1 MSINQIYFIDIETVP
16 QYGGND
22 VPDTYQANVKFE
34 NEHFNLFK
42 KKFPDALVPL
52 GPGGSTWLFRD
63 AYMNNAGLYAEFGKI
78 VCVSIGKMH
87 SVTPEGGG
95 KPENKFFIKTIAS
108 RDEKDVLIQIAE
120 ALEKA
125 TILCAHNGKGF
136 DFPFLFRRYVINGIP
151 VPELLQVAGKKP
163 WEIPHLDTM
172 EIWSHL
178 EWRYRCS
185 LNLLA
190 SVLGLESPKQ
200 DMDGSMVAEIYNGED
215 QEAGLKRIADYC
227 ASDMT
232 TLANVYCRLK
242 GYPLITEDQIKFV

>member
-16 QYGGND
+16 AD
-22 VPDTYQANVKFE
+22 SEPSD
-34 NEHFNLFK
+34 LFI
-42 KKFPDALVPL
+42 KKFRTEIDKASNRGGDCTPVYKSREAALEVHKEV
-52 GPGGSTWLFRD
+52 
-63 AYMNNAGLYAEFGKI
+63 AGLYAEFGKI

-108 RDEKDVLIQIAE
+108 RDEKDVLVQVAE

-178 EWRYRCS
+178 EWKYRCS

-190 SVLGLESPKQ
+190 NVLGLESPKQ

-242 GYPLITEDQIKFV
+242 GYALITEDQIKFV